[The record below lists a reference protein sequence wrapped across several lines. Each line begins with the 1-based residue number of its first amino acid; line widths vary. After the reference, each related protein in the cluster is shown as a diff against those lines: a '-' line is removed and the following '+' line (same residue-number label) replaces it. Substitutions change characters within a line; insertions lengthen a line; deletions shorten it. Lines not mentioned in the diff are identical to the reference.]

1 MHYQLQR
8 ALAGRRNIVVP
19 NSNVFINVQIQG
31 EFVSVGL
38 DLRLILFGFLF
49 SAFKVND
56 MFLFIKIKNK
66 C

>member
-1 MHYQLQR
+1 MICQLKMKFMKWTF
-8 ALAGRRNIVVP
+8 NK
-19 NSNVFINVQIQG
+19 NVFINVQIQG

>member
-1 MHYQLQR
+1 MICQLKMKFMKWTF
-8 ALAGRRNIVVP
+8 NK
-19 NSNVFINVQIQG
+19 NVFINVQIQG

-56 MFLFIKIKNK
+56 IL
-66 C
+66 